1 MSWHCS
7 YQVEK
12 SVNII
17 ARENGGE
24 EIFVS
29 EDGILLRRTSRGQDL
44 SEGGKLFVD
53 GPRLYTLSMHA

>member
-1 MSWHCS
+1 MSWQCS

-24 EIFVS
+24 EISVS
-29 EDGILLRRTSRGQDL
+29 EDGILLTWTSRGQDL

-53 GPRLYTLSMHA
+53 GPRLYTL